1 MENKL
6 LSQDELNEIVQ
17 LRNEFAN
24 VFASI
29 GSIQSRIKELE
40 EENESNYTSLKEI
53 QKKEEVLFEKLKN
66 NYGEGNIDLVTGEFN
81 ILEVS
86 FDIYMEEI

>member
-1 MENKL
+1 MENKK

-24 VFASI
+24 IFASI

-40 EENESNYTSLKEI
+40 EENESNYISLKEI

-66 NYGEGNIDLVTGEFN
+66 NYGEGNIDLVTGEFKP
-81 ILEVS
+81 IQ
-86 FDIYMEEI
+86 

>member
-40 EENESNYTSLKEI
+40 EENESNYISLKEI

-66 NYGEGNIDLVTGEFN
+66 NYGEGNIDLITG
-81 ILEVS
+81 EVS
-86 FDIYMEEI
+86 FDIYIEEI

>member
-1 MENKL
+1 MENKK

-40 EENESNYTSLKEI
+40 EENEPNYISLKEI

-66 NYGEGNIDLVTGEFN
+66 NYGEGNIDLVTGEFKP
-81 ILEVS
+81 IQ
-86 FDIYMEEI
+86 

>member
-1 MENKL
+1 MENKK

-24 VFASI
+24 IFATI

-40 EENESNYTSLKEI
+40 EENEPNYITLKEI

-66 NYGEGNIDLVTGEFN
+66 NYGEGNIDLITGEFKP
-81 ILEVS
+81 IQ
-86 FDIYMEEI
+86 

>member
-1 MENKL
+1 MENKK

-24 VFASI
+24 IFATI

-40 EENESNYTSLKEI
+40 EENEPNYITLKEI

-66 NYGEGNIDLVTGEFN
+66 NYGEGNIDLVTGEFKP
-81 ILEVS
+81 IQ
-86 FDIYMEEI
+86 

>member
-24 VFASI
+24 IFASI

-40 EENESNYTSLKEI
+40 EENEPNYISLKEI

-66 NYGEGNIDLVTGEFN
+66 NYGEGNIDLITGEFKP
-81 ILEVS
+81 IQ
-86 FDIYMEEI
+86 

>member
-1 MENKL
+1 MENKK

-24 VFASI
+24 IFASI

-66 NYGEGNIDLVTGEFN
+66 NYGEGNIDLITGEFKP
-81 ILEVS
+81 IQ
-86 FDIYMEEI
+86 

>member
-1 MENKL
+1 MENKK

-24 VFASI
+24 IFASI

-40 EENESNYTSLKEI
+40 EENEANYTTLKEI

-66 NYGEGNIDLVTGEFN
+66 NYGEGNIDLVTGEFKP
-81 ILEVS
+81 IQ
-86 FDIYMEEI
+86 

>member
-1 MENKL
+1 MENKK

-24 VFASI
+24 IFASI

-40 EENESNYTSLKEI
+40 EENEPNYITLKEI

-66 NYGEGNIDLVTGEFN
+66 NYGEGNIDLVTGEFKP
-81 ILEVS
+81 IQ
-86 FDIYMEEI
+86 

>member
-40 EENESNYTSLKEI
+40 EENETNYISLKEI

-66 NYGEGNIDLVTGEFN
+66 NYGEGNIDLVTGEFKP
-81 ILEVS
+81 IQ
-86 FDIYMEEI
+86 

>member
-40 EENESNYTSLKEI
+40 EENESNYISLKEI

-66 NYGEGNIDLVTGEFN
+66 NYGEGNIDLVTGEFKP
-81 ILEVS
+81 IQ
-86 FDIYMEEI
+86 

>member
-40 EENESNYTSLKEI
+40 EENESNYISLKEI

-66 NYGEGNIDLVTGEFN
+66 NYGEGNIDLITGEFKP
-81 ILEVS
+81 IQ
-86 FDIYMEEI
+86 

>member
-1 MENKL
+1 MENKK
-6 LSQDELNEIVQ
+6 LSQDELDEIVQ

-24 VFASI
+24 IFASI

-40 EENESNYTSLKEI
+40 EENGPNYITLKEI

-66 NYGEGNIDLVTGEFN
+66 NYGEGNIDLVTGEFKP
-81 ILEVS
+81 IQ
-86 FDIYMEEI
+86 

>member
-1 MENKL
+1 MENKK

-24 VFASI
+24 IFATI

-40 EENESNYTSLKEI
+40 EENQPNYISLKEI

-66 NYGEGNIDLVTGEFN
+66 NYGEGNIDLITGEFKP
-81 ILEVS
+81 IQ
-86 FDIYMEEI
+86 

>member
-29 GSIQSRIKELE
+29 GSTQSRIKELE
-40 EENESNYTSLKEI
+40 EENETNYISLKEI

-66 NYGEGNIDLVTGEFN
+66 NYGEGNIDLVTGEFKP
-81 ILEVS
+81 IQ
-86 FDIYMEEI
+86 

>member
-53 QKKEEVLFEKLKN
+53 QKKEEVLFEKLMN
-66 NYGEGNIDLVTGEFN
+66 NYGEGNIDLITGEFKP
-81 ILEVS
+81 IQ
-86 FDIYMEEI
+86 

>member
-66 NYGEGNIDLVTGEFN
+66 NYGEGNIDLINGEFKP
-81 ILEVS
+81 IQ
-86 FDIYMEEI
+86 

>member
-1 MENKL
+1 MENKK

-24 VFASI
+24 IFATI

-40 EENESNYTSLKEI
+40 EENESNYITLKEI

-66 NYGEGNIDLVTGEFN
+66 NYGEGNIDLITGEFKP
-81 ILEVS
+81 IQ
-86 FDIYMEEI
+86 

>member
-24 VFASI
+24 IFATI

-40 EENESNYTSLKEI
+40 EENEPNYITLKEI
-53 QKKEEVLFEKLKN
+53 QKKEEILFEKLKN
-66 NYGEGNIDLVTGEFN
+66 NYGEGNIDLVTGEFKP
-81 ILEVS
+81 IQ
-86 FDIYMEEI
+86 

>member
-24 VFASI
+24 TFANI

-40 EENESNYTSLKEI
+40 EENEANYTALKEI

-66 NYGEGNIDLVTGEFN
+66 NYGEGNIDLITGEFKP
-81 ILEVS
+81 IQ
-86 FDIYMEEI
+86 

>member
-1 MENKL
+1 MENKK

-24 VFASI
+24 IFASI

-40 EENESNYTSLKEI
+40 EENEPNYISLKEI

-66 NYGEGNIDLVTGEFN
+66 NYGEGNIDLITGEFKP
-81 ILEVS
+81 IQ
-86 FDIYMEEI
+86 